1 MNEPKIEKTRLK
13 RVLVRFD
20 VVSLGFGAMIGWG
33 WVILAGLWISQAG
46 FLGASLA
53 FFLGSIAIIVI
64 GLTYA
69 ELASALPFA
78 GGEHAYTERAFGKT
92 VSFICTWSIIFGY
105 VSVVAFEA
113 IALPVAV
120 VYLFPEFKIAPLW
133 VIAGYTVH
141 ASEVALGAGG
151 AILIT
156 VINILGVRVAAR
168 VQSVVLILI
177 LLAGLVLLSGSATS
191 MNAMHFDQPA
201 WKGLAGL
208 FSVIVMVPFL
218 FVGFDV
224 IPQSAEEINAPKREI
239 GRALVQ
245 SILFAVIFY
254 LLIVFSVGLAPASN
268 DSFDLAAADAAGAY
282 WNSRIAAQFLVI
294 AGIGGILTSWNAFL
308 IGGSRAVFALA
319 RSGQLPAFLGKV
331 HPGFGTPWPAILL
344 IGILSVFAPML
355 GRNAL
360 VWIVNAGGFSIVVAY
375 LFVAAAFLKLRRSEP
390 LLERPY
396 KTPGGV
402 LTGIAAL
409 ILSIALLALYLPGS
423 PAALQWPH
431 EWGLLAG
438 WFGAGLI
445 FLLMARNKSESNK

>member
-1 MNEPKIEKTRLK
+1 MNEPTITKTGLK
-13 RVLVRFD
+13 RVLGRFD
-20 VVSLGFGAMIGWG
+20 AVSLGFGAMIGWG

-46 FLGASLA
+46 VLVASLA

-78 GGEHAYTERAFGKT
+78 GGEHAYTQRAFGKT

-105 VSVVAFEA
+105 VAVVAFEA

-120 VYLFPEFKIAPLW
+120 VYLFPEFKVAPLW

-191 MNAMHFDQPA
+191 MKAMHFDQPA
-201 WKGLAGL
+201 WKGLAGV

-245 SILFAVIFY
+245 SIIFAVIFY

-282 WNSRIAAQFLVI
+282 WNSRIAAQFMVI

-308 IGGSRAVFALA
+308 IGGSRAIFALA
-319 RSGQLPAFLGKV
+319 RAGQLPAFLGKV
-331 HPGFGTPWPAILL
+331 HPGFGTPWQAILL
-344 IGILSVFAPML
+344 IGVLSVFAPML

-375 LFVAAAFLKLRRSEP
+375 IFVAASFLKLRRSEP
-390 LLERPY
+390 SLDRPY

-402 LTGIAAL
+402 WTGVAAF
-409 ILSIALLALYLPGS
+409 ILGGALLALYLPGS
-423 PAALQWPH
+423 PSALQWPQ

-438 WFGAGLI
+438 WFGLGLL
-445 FLLMARNKSESNK
+445 FLILARNKSEAKK